1 MARILVVDDAA
12 FMRVRAC
19 KVLVDN
25 GHEVEQAE
33 NGVEAIRQIR
43 RDLPDTEVVV
53 LSVHDSEPYVVQA
66 LRAGAAGYVLKRN
79 AATELAAAIRA
90 AHDGQAYLHP
100 SIARRVIDDYLSR
113 IHASEDA
120 AAEPHERL
128 TPRETEILAEMGKF
142 NDELVKAGASEAAIV
157 QVPDSFPTK
166 WDLADEPPAGR
177 ARGQTYRAGRR
188 EEPEVAHG
196 ERIERHSVVRDGE
209 VARVGEP
216 RVHALRLEL
225 STKLVVRGSTGP
237 PRSCWRRPTAASRPT
252 TTPA

>member
-1 MARILVVDDAA
+1 MAVQLAHQLRPDVAVVDLT
-12 FMRVRAC
+12 MPR
-19 KVLVDN
+19 L
-25 GHEVEQAE
+25 

-120 AAEPHERL
+120 AAEPHDRL
-128 TPRETEILAEMGKF
+128 TPREREVLQLAAEGHSTRAIAGLLCLSTKTVEHHRASLMTKLGLHGQT
-142 NDELVKAGASEAAIV
+142 ELVKYAIR
-157 QVPDSFPTK
+157 S
-166 WDLADEPPAGR
+166 G
-177 ARGQTYRAGRR
+177 
-188 EEPEVAHG
+188 
-196 ERIERHSVVRDGE
+196 
-209 VARVGEP
+209 
-216 RVHALRLEL
+216 
-225 STKLVVRGSTGP
+225 LVES
-237 PRSCWRRPTAASRPT
+237 A
-252 TTPA
+252 